1 MLDSGSV
8 TVTVNCSSHAC
19 TAWLGHKQLRHPG
32 GWIRG
37 GIREVL
43 LKPMDFNLIL
53 TELQQA
59 SMFDLFRLQAAIG
72 RLLDDPERLIAVK
85 LALRPGMEITYFDEQ
100 RNRLVP
106 ARILKIRKTRAVIQ
120 DLETGK
126 GWTIPL
132 YMINIENQNTDIDTK
147 PQSVDRLSLKVG
159 DTVGFTG
166 KDDEE
171 LFGTIIKLN
180 PKRAK
185 IQTENG
191 IWAVPYSM
199 LFTVIDGAPG
209 TGQLIPMDRKP
220 T

>member
-1 MLDSGSV
+1 
-8 TVTVNCSSHAC
+8 
-19 TAWLGHKQLRHPG
+19 
-32 GWIRG
+32 
-37 GIREVL
+37 
-43 LKPMDFNLIL
+43 MDFNLIL

-59 SMFDLFRLQAAIG
+59 STFDLFRLQAAIG

-85 LALRPGMEITYFDEQ
+85 LALRPGMETTYFDEQ

-132 YMINIENQNTDIDTK
+132 YMINIENQSTDIETK
-147 PQSVDRLSLKVG
+147 QQSVDRLSLTVG
-159 DTVGFTG
+159 ATVGFTD
-166 KDDEE
+166 KDGVE

-185 IQTENG
+185 IQTENE

-199 LFTVIDGAPG
+199 LFTVIDGAQG
-209 TGQLIPMDRKP
+209 TDQLIPMDRKP